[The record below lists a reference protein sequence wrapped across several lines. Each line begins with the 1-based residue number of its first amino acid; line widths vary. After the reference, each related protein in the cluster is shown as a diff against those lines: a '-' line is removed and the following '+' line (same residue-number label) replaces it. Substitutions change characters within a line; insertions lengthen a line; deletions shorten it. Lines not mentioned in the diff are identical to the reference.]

1 MATIT
6 LQFNGEI
13 NTSASVGDYIYYT
26 NPILNYQESG
36 FDVSNNLSFV
46 GNIISISF
54 SNDVTTMVCDCNTAN
69 AQPTSISYIYFSKE
83 KQVNTGSLRGY
94 YGKLKF
100 RNNSKMK
107 AELYASS
114 CIIEQSSK

>member
-1 MATIT
+1 MATIS

-13 NTSASVGDYIYYT
+13 NTSVSVGDFIYYS
-26 NPILNYQESG
+26 NPTSNYQESG
-36 FDVSNNLSFV
+36 FNVSNNTTFV
-46 GNIISISF
+46 GNIQSISF
-54 SNDVTTMVCDCNTAN
+54 SNDVTTIVSSLDTNN
-69 AQPTSISYIYFSKE
+69 PPPTSISYIYFSKE

-114 CIIEQSSK
+114 CVIEQSSK